1 MKILLAS
8 LSIEP
13 DSRAIHSP
21 NGAYSLGLAYL
32 QSFLEKDGH
41 EVRLLFLNN
50 VSHRI
55 AKDRTIKCIEEW
67 QPQVVGFQIFSMNR
81 ISTYK
86 VLNEMTI
93 SYPNTRVVLG
103 GIHASVMYHQI
114 LERYP
119 HAIIVI
125 GEGELTLSELVKAF
139 ETHVSYDDVAGL
151 AFFRDGKVVCTSERP
166 LIKDLDVLPFP
177 KHEMFFE
184 EEPNRI
190 TAHIIA
196 SRGCPFSC
204 SFCCLETIS
213 HRKWRK
219 RNVAKVVEEL
229 KMLKEKYPRL
239 QYVQFHDDTFLLDNE
254 RVILFCKL
262 TIEANLSLKFIC
274 SARVKP
280 ISTEMF
286 RWMKRAGFIKIM
298 FGLETGSPALLKSI
312 HKNIAPTDV
321 LYLFKLLSEFDFDI
335 TTFLMCG
342 FPGETDTTI
351 SETIALVRAT
361 QKIYYNYIAGIGKL
375 WVYPGT
381 EVYQIMKTKG
391 CIDNEFW
398 MTEASVPYFTVEHSF
413 AKLVEF
419 EERMMNELSVDRVF
433 SLDGFRHQ
441 VPHMWREILGYL
453 IRHPRRLI
461 AISIP
466 RQMLSLLAKLGRS
479 SRFFKT
485 LDVWNRKMQR

>member
-8 LSIEP
+8 LSVEP
-13 DSRAIHSP
+13 DSREIHSP
-21 NGAYSLGLAYL
+21 NSAYSLGIAYL

-41 EVRLLFLNN
+41 EVHLLHLNH
-50 VSHRI
+50 VDHQI
-55 AKDRTIKCIEEW
+55 AEDRTIKCIEEW
-67 QPQVVGFQIFSMNR
+67 QPKIVGFEMFSMNR
-81 ISTYK
+81 VSTYK
-86 VLNEMTI
+86 VLDKMKS
-93 SYPNTRVVLG
+93 SYPDMRVVLG
-103 GIHASVMYHQI
+103 GIHASLMYHQI

-119 HAIIVI
+119 HTIIVI

-139 ETHVSYDDVAGL
+139 EKHTSYDNVAGL
-151 AFFRDGKVVCTSERP
+151 AFFRDGKVVCTPPRL

-184 EEPNRI
+184 DEPSRV

-196 SRGCPFSC
+196 SRGCPFDC
-204 SFCCLETIS
+204 SFCCLKTIS

-219 RNVAKVVEEL
+219 RSVANVIEEL

-286 RWMKRAGFIKIM
+286 RWMQRAGFIKIM
-298 FGLETGSPALLKSI
+298 FGLETGSPALLRSI
-312 HKNIAPTDV
+312 HKNITPDDV
-321 LYLFKLLSEFDFDI
+321 LYLFKLLSEFDFDV

-342 FPGETDTTI
+342 FPGETNATI

-361 QKIYYNYIAGIGKL
+361 QKICYNYIAGIGKL

-381 EVYQIMKTKG
+381 EVYQIMKTRS
-391 CIDNEFW
+391 CIDDGFW
-398 MTEASVPYFTVEHSF
+398 MTEAPVPFFTVENSISE
-413 AKLVEF
+413 LVEF
-419 EERMMNELSVDRVF
+419 EERMMNELSINRVL
-433 SLDGFRHQ
+433 SLNGFRCQ
-441 VPHMWREILGYL
+441 APHMWREILVYL
-453 IRHPRRLI
+453 AKHPRHLI
-461 AISIP
+461 AIFVP
-466 RQMLSLLAKLGRS
+466 RQILSFLAKLGRS

>member
-21 NGAYSLGLAYL
+21 NAPYSLGLAYL

-41 EVRLLFLNN
+41 EIRLLFLNN

-55 AKDRTIKCIEEW
+55 AKECTFKCIEEW

-81 ISTYK
+81 VSTYK
-86 VLNEMTI
+86 VLNEMKT
-93 SYPNTRVVLG
+93 SYSDLHVVLG

-119 HAIIVI
+119 QAIIVI
-125 GEGELTLSELVKAF
+125 GEGEVTLSELVNAF
-139 ETHVSYDDVAGL
+139 ETHASYDDVAGL
-151 AFFRDGKVVCTSERP
+151 AFCRDGKVVCTPERP

-177 KHEMFFE
+177 KHEMFFD

-239 QYVQFHDDTFLLDNE
+239 KYVQFHDDTFLLDNE
-254 RVILFCKL
+254 QVILFCKL

-280 ISTEMF
+280 ISIEMF

-312 HKNIAPTDV
+312 HKNITPTDV
-321 LYLFKLLSEFDFDI
+321 LDLFKLLSEFDFDI

-351 SETIALVRAT
+351 SETIALVRDT

-381 EVYQIMKTKG
+381 EVYQIMKAQG
-391 CIDNEFW
+391 CIDDEFW
-398 MTEASVPYFTVEHSF
+398 MTEASVPYFTVEHTF

-433 SLDGFRHQ
+433 SCEGFRRQ
-441 VPHMWREILGYL
+441 VPHMWREITSYL
-453 IRHPRRLI
+453 LDPYHLNSFLRNKLSPLKRLVKGAFARI
-461 AISIP
+461 ENS
-466 RQMLSLLAKLGRS
+466 SLY
-479 SRFFKT
+479 
-485 LDVWNRKMQR
+485 

>member
-13 DSRAIHSP
+13 DSRAAPSP
-21 NGAYSLGLAYL
+21 NSAYSLGLAYL

-50 VSHRI
+50 VSHQI
-55 AKDRTIKCIEEW
+55 AEDRTIKCIEEW

-81 ISTYK
+81 VSTYK
-86 VLNEMTI
+86 VLDKMKT
-93 SYPNTRVVLG
+93 SYPDVRVVLG
-103 GIHASVMYHQI
+103 GIHASVMYSQI
-114 LERYP
+114 LERYSQ
-119 HAIIVI
+119 AIIVI
-125 GEGELTLSELVKAF
+125 GEGEVTLSELVKAF
-139 ETHVSYDDVAGL
+139 ETHVPYDDVAGL
-151 AFFRDGKVVCTSERP
+151 AFFRDGKVVRTPDRS

-190 TAHIIA
+190 TANIIA

-204 SFCCLETIS
+204 SFCCLGTIS
-213 HRKWRK
+213 HHKWRK

-254 RVILFCKL
+254 QVILFCKL

-274 SARVKP
+274 SACVKP

-286 RWMKRAGFIKIM
+286 SWMKRAGFIKIM

-381 EVYQIMKTKG
+381 EVYQIMKTKS
-391 CIDNEFW
+391 CIDDDFW
-398 MTEASVPYFTVEHSF
+398 MTEASVPYFTAEHSF
-413 AKLVEF
+413 AELVEF
-419 EERMMNELSVDRVF
+419 EERMMNELSVDRVL
-433 SLDGFRHQ
+433 SLDGFRRQ

-461 AISIP
+461 VISVP
-466 RQMLSLLAKLGRS
+466 RQIRSLLVGLGRS
-479 SRFFKT
+479 SHFFKI
-485 LDVWNRKMQR
+485 LEVCNRKISR